1 MLLLI
6 RSIDIFVILCISTIQ
21 VELLMLRFI
30 AIEIGLIMIVST
42 APKSEAITANIQET
56 AVMTQSMSE
65 RSKLPGR

>member
-6 RSIDIFVILCISTIQ
+6 RSTSLTVILYNSTIQ
-21 VELLMLRFI
+21 IELLMLRFI
-30 AIEIGLIMIVST
+30 AIAIGLITIVSI
-42 APKSEAITANIQET
+42 APKSEAMTANIQET